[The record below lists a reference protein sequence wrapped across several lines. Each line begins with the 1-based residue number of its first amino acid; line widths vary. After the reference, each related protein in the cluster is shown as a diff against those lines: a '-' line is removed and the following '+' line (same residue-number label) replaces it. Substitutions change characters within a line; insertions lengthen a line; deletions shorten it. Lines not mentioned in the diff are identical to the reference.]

1 VLLFGC
7 IILSFGLF
15 GSLEYAFYSA
25 EIFPYLFKASPKLIG
40 FAAVSTAIFYQ
51 IIRLALVLAGANEVS
66 KNEAQK
72 GFFSIV
78 FGVGMT
84 IVGCVE
90 IGHMLE
96 SWSIPDEVKPPTEFI
111 MYSLVIIGSVLEIRL
126 LMNWSSIIAEWRNK
140 HQSDTENDP
149 DKVDKATISALKMM
163 AETKDKNPQEIE
175 KEANQDTSRIVKRPE
190 LELEKKEI

>member
-1 VLLFGC
+1 
-7 IILSFGLF
+7 
-15 GSLEYAFYSA
+15 
-25 EIFPYLFKASPKLIG
+25 
-40 FAAVSTAIFYQ
+40 
-51 IIRLALVLAGANEVS
+51 
-66 KNEAQK
+66 
-72 GFFSIV
+72 
-78 FGVGMT
+78 MT